1 MTNEELV
8 AELDALRSLMIAVA
22 TGGPRIDSVNEDYRR
37 RKRDLSSELS
47 ERGMRDPIPY
57 GDLWE
62 WYGKW
67 SADFP
72 TYQERRSHITQLI
85 KPLLQELTRART
97 VRVSAMGSEP
107 TGWERVDRAVEKAR
121 FQLDRASDEED
132 FQQVGMLCREIL
144 ISLAQAVYN
153 PNVHKTTDGVAPS
166 STDANR
172 MLEACVQTELPGG
185 TNEAARK
192 HARAS
197 LALAND
203 LQHRRTATR
212 RNAALCI
219 EATFSVVNLFAI
231 LTDRSEIPAPAP
243 LHSDAETEAQD
254 RVIDNLGALSKEQR
268 LALRSSF
275 RAAGG
280 GSGSLVFAWTVT
292 GGGLDPL
299 EIFLMFLL
307 DNDAI
312 TYIREDRSREGE
324 VTRWYR
330 FKPWLFEYLTDH
342 AEVLGDDPDAT

>member
-1 MTNEELV
+1 MKNEELV

-22 TGGPRIDSVNEDYRR
+22 TGGPRIDSVNESYRR

-47 ERGMRDPIPY
+47 ERGIRDVIPY

-62 WYGKW
+62 WYAKW

-72 TYQERRSHITQLI
+72 TYQERRSHITHLFM
-85 KPLLQELTRART
+85 PLLEQLTPAGT

-121 FQLDRASDEED
+121 FQLGRASDEED
-132 FQQVGMLCREIL
+132 CQQVGVLCREIL
-144 ISLAQAVYN
+144 ISLAQGVYN
-153 PNVHKTTDGVAPS
+153 PDVHKTTDGVAPS

-172 MLEACVQTELPGG
+172 MLEAYVQTELPGG
-185 TNEAARK
+185 PNEAVRK

-212 RNAALCI
+212 RNAAFCI

-231 LTDRSEIPAPAP
+231 LTGRSEIPAPAP
-243 LHSDAETEAQD
+243 LHSDAETTAQN
-254 RVIDNLGALSKEQR
+254 RVIDNLRALSEEQR
-268 LALRSSF
+268 SALRGSF

-280 GSGSLVFAWTVT
+280 RPGSLVFGWTVT

-299 EIFLMFLL
+299 EMFLMFLL
-307 DNDAI
+307 DDDAI
-312 TYIREDRSREGE
+312 TYIKEDRSSDSE

-330 FKPWLFEYLTDH
+330 FKPWLFQYLTDH
-342 AEVLGDDPDAT
+342 AEVLADDPDAS